1 VSRCKHDH
9 AVMAPSVL
17 AVFLHEYRVT
27 HPVAVDQVLERQG
40 IPATMQA
47 YQLQGTPTLVLIDR
61 EGRLAM
67 QQFGIGDD
75 MRLGALIGQL
85 LD

>member
-1 VSRCKHDH
+1 
-9 AVMAPSVL
+9 
-17 AVFLHEYRVT
+17 
-27 HPVAVDQVLERQG
+27 
-40 IPATMQA
+40 MQT
-47 YQLQGTPTLVLIDR
+47 YQMQGTPTLVLIDR

>member
-1 VSRCKHDH
+1 
-9 AVMAPSVL
+9 MAPSVL

-47 YQLQGTPTLVLIDR
+47 NHMQGTPTLVLIDR
-61 EGRLAM
+61 GGRLAM
-67 QQFGIGDD
+67 HQFGIVDD